1 MPAVNGDS
9 NEEELQ
15 APLLLKY
22 FLPIHAFKHF
32 QNNIKTSKSDR
43 LFFLS
48 FYKIWLREL
57 MLCSHQT
64 SETLFFKKTV
74 VAEEV

>member
-32 QNNIKTSKSDR
+32 QNNTKTSKSDR

-48 FYKIWLREL
+48 FYKI
-57 MLCSHQT
+57 
-64 SETLFFKKTV
+64 
-74 VAEEV
+74 